1 MIKRTRR
8 STGVFLILL
17 SISILGVSAYVYE
30 MATQQIDQ
38 RIIEIANISLLSPD
52 LGDINEGETKFYDK
66 ATVANL
72 GDAITIT
79 TTTAGVYLHLNSDL
93 NLLNAQY
100 ETYSIDVLYDT
111 VPVGSLAVS
120 GTVAFTMTPGSPD
133 PAPITLDADGTWT
146 FDFEITTKPY
156 SVIAN
161 TNTTVEIIVSAESTT

>member
-8 STGVFLILL
+8 STGVLLILL

-52 LGDINEGETKFYDK
+52 LGDINEGETKSYTK
-66 ATVANL
+66 ATVADL

-79 TTTAGVYLHLNSDL
+79 TTTAGVYLHLDSDL
-93 NLLNAQY
+93 NDLLSVY
-100 ETYSIDVLYDT
+100 ETYTIDVKYDT
-111 VPVGSLAVS
+111 VPGGSAAIP
-120 GTVAFTMTPGSPD
+120 GNVAFTMTPASPD
-133 PAPITLDADGTWT
+133 PAPITLDAAGTWT

-156 SVIAN
+156 SVIVN

>member
-8 STGVFLILL
+8 STGVLLIFL

-52 LGDINEGETKFYDK
+52 LGDINEGETKSYTK
-66 ATVANL
+66 ATVTDL

-79 TTTAGVYLHLNSDL
+79 TTTADVYLHLDSDL
-93 NLLNAQY
+93 DDLLSVY
-100 ETYSIDVLYDT
+100 ETYTIDVKYDT
-111 VPVGSLAVS
+111 VPGGSSAVS
-120 GTVAFTMTPGSPD
+120 GNVASTITPASPD
-133 PAPITLDADGTWT
+133 PAPITLDVAGTWT

-156 SVIAN
+156 SVISN

>member
-8 STGVFLILL
+8 STGVLLILL

-30 MATQQIDQ
+30 MATQQVDQ
-38 RIIEIANISLLSPD
+38 RIIEIANISILSPD
-52 LGDINEGETKFYDK
+52 LGDINEGETKSYTK

-79 TTTAGVYLHLNSDL
+79 TTMAGVYLHLDSDL
-93 NLLNAQY
+93 NDLLSLY
-100 ETYSIDVLYDT
+100 ETYTIDVKYDT
-111 VPVGSLAVS
+111 VPGASTAIP
-120 GTVAFTMTPGSPD
+120 GNIAFTMTPASPD

-156 SVIAN
+156 SVIVN
-161 TNTTVEIIVSAESTT
+161 TSTTVNITVSAESTT